1 MKITTISRL
10 TSGAFILLIL
20 ILAIALVSS
29 LKTIDQS
36 FKLRDAYDHY
46 LIQVEKQLSDP
57 VAEYLLTGDASL
69 LLTLEQNIQQLK
81 ALTATTLPDK
91 AKQQT
96 TELLT
101 SFQSELLPKLRAV
114 GKLTNPQQLLI
125 QNEQELNAL
134 FRSLGEY
141 TEAALPARPAL
152 FKNYNQAISAALAI
166 QLQIAHQRQD
176 YFLTQK
182 PPLLDDI
189 QTLLEVQ
196 EAHIQTLN
204 TLPRLGIYLKNQD
217 DNDLADLLGFD
228 NDNTQPEQ
236 QTEQGD
242 NLISEMLSLTRRY
255 PKELGNASQLI
266 QQQNKTRSTTQTA
279 VEEIHQAISIVS
291 DMISQHYQDT
301 VHTIYY
307 QLAACLALVLIIC
320 LSVNAVQQTLA
331 RILMDTS
338 AFIHR
343 LATGHFSEKPQLKS
357 NIEEVIQL
365 NTSINQLQTFFA
377 NLLAEINTETTHLSE
392 LRESSLKEA
401 NALAENATRQEQFS
415 TSTATQV
422 VQLTASF
429 KEVAA
434 RAADTHI
441 ATENVLRLAQQG
453 FNCVVSTSDAL
464 HNLNHEICVTGKAMT
479 ALQHDSNAI
488 QNVLEIIQEFAEQT
502 NLLALNAAIEAARAG
517 DSGRGFAVVA
527 DEVRNLAAKT
537 THSATEI
544 QQIIRSL
551 AATTTTAM
559 KTIQQQE
566 KSAGQSAE
574 LAQHAMITI
583 EEIKKAVSEVND
595 MNTLIASST
604 EEQAMVTTD
613 ISKAIEYNL
622 SGTEQITTAATTNQ
636 SHANQLAVSSNR
648 LTNLIKQ
655 LH

>member
-20 ILAIALVSS
+20 ILAIALMSS

-36 FKLRDAYDHY
+36 FKLRDAYDDY

-69 LLTLEQNIQQLK
+69 LLTLEQNIQRLK

-91 AKQQT
+91 AIQQT

-101 SFQSELLPKLRAV
+101 AFQSELLPKLRAV

-125 QNEQELNAL
+125 QNEQELNTL
-134 FRSLGEY
+134 FRSLSEY
-141 TEAALPARPAL
+141 TEAALPDRVEL
-152 FKNYNQAISAALAI
+152 FNNYNQAISEALAV

-176 YFLTQK
+176 YFLTQN
-182 PPLLDDI
+182 PTLLDDI
-189 QTLLEVQ
+189 QALLRAQEV
-196 EAHIQTLN
+196 HIQTLN

-228 NDNTQPEQ
+228 SENVQPTQ

-242 NLISEMLSLTRRY
+242 NLISEMLSLAHRY
-255 PKELGNASQLI
+255 PKELSNASQLI
-266 QQQNKTRSTTQTA
+266 QQQNETRSNTQTA
-279 VEEIHQAISIVS
+279 VAEIHQAISIVS
-291 DMISQHYQDT
+291 EMISQHYQDT

-307 QLAACLALVLIIC
+307 QLAGCLILVLIIC
-320 LSVNAVQQTLA
+320 LSVNAVQQKLA

-343 LATGHFSEKPQLKS
+343 LATGHFSEKPQLNS
-357 NIEEVIQL
+357 SIEEVIQL
-365 NTSINQLQTFFA
+365 NASIDLLQTFFA
-377 NLLAEINTETTHLSE
+377 NLLAEINTETAHLSE

-415 TSTATQV
+415 TSTATQI

-434 RAADTHI
+434 RAADTHC

-453 FNCVVSTSDAL
+453 FDCVVSTSDAL
-464 HNLNHEICVTGKAMT
+464 HTLNYEIGATGKAMT

-517 DSGRGFAVVA
+517 ESGRGFAVVA

-559 KTIQQQE
+559 KTMQQQE

-574 LAQHAMITI
+574 LAQQAMTTI

-604 EEQAMVTTD
+604 EEQAMVTAD

-636 SHANQLAVSSNR
+636 SHANQLAVSSDR
-648 LTNLIKQ
+648 LTDLIKQ